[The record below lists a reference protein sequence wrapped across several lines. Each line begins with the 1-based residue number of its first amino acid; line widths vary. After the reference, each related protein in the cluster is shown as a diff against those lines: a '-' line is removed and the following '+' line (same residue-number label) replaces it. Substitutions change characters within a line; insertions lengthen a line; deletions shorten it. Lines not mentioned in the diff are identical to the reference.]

1 MLFLFSNKLIK
12 NYKDKEALLIYSAYK
27 SIIECIKRYS
37 TFLLFI
43 SLLKVVGLVLLLKVV
58 ELILLPKIVRLISL
72 LKIVRLALL
81 LKIVRFALSLKVVEL
96 VSSKIKTKI

>member
-27 SIIECIKRYS
+27 STIECIKRYS

-43 SLLKVVGLVLLLKVV
+43 LLLKIVELALLLKVVRLVSLLKVVRFV
-58 ELILLPKIVRLISL
+58 
-72 LKIVRLALL
+72 LL
-81 LKIVRFALSLKVVEL
+81 LKIVGLI
-96 VSSKIKTKI
+96 SSKVKTKI